1 MLSKRFGL
9 ISFRASPVSDRLI
22 VTAPTRPVPG
32 TLPPDFDHASDEAWA
47 RIRATTGFLTERE
60 ARFLLLAAAAAP
72 AEGSILEIGS
82 FKGRSTVGLATIAR
96 RYGLGQVIAVDP
108 HTAPSITDP
117 SLRGKST
124 TFDDFK
130 SNLQAAGVEDMVEVH
145 RAFSQDLARS
155 WSRPLRLLWIDGD
168 HTFAG
173 AQRDLD
179 CYRRFLQPGA
189 IVALHDALSNFD
201 GPIRVMV
208 ESLLASDDFGPAG
221 FHGSIAWAQYRP
233 ADGARFR
240 DERRKLATR
249 ARRLVPFVADGRP
262 LTGLRR
268 LRFKAWRALVPHGD
282 VDPAAWVKRV
292 AMAG

>member
-1 MLSKRFGL
+1 MTTP
-9 ISFRASPVSDRLI
+9 AQ
-22 VTAPTRPVPG
+22 
-32 TLPPDFDHASDEAWA
+32 LPPDFLAASDEAWA
-47 RIRATTGFLTERE
+47 KIRATTGFLTERE
-60 ARFLLLAAAAAP
+60 ARFLVLAAAAAP
-72 AEGSILEIGS
+72 ATGAILEIGS

-96 RYGLGQVIAVDP
+96 RYGLGKVVAVDP

-124 TFDDFK
+124 TFDDFQA
-130 SNLQAAGVEDMVEVH
+130 NLRAAGVEDMVEVH

-155 WSRPLRLLWIDGD
+155 WNRPLRLLWIDGD

-208 ESLLASDDFGPAG
+208 ESMLASDEFGPAG

-240 DERRKLATR
+240 AERAALAAR
-249 ARRLVPFVADGRP
+249 ARRLVPFVEDGRS

-282 VDPAAWVKRV
+282 VDPAAWVERV
-292 AMAG
+292 SLRA

>member
-1 MLSKRFGL
+1 
-9 ISFRASPVSDRLI
+9 V
-22 VTAPTRPVPG
+22 V
-32 TLPPDFDHASDEAWA
+32 
-47 RIRATTGFLTERE
+47 
-60 ARFLLLAAAAAP
+60 
-72 AEGSILEIGS
+72 
-82 FKGRSTVGLATIAR
+82 
-96 RYGLGQVIAVDP
+96 AVDP

-117 SLRGKST
+117 SLRGQST
-124 TFDDFK
+124 TFDDFQA
-130 SNLQAAGVEDMVEVH
+130 NLRAAGVADQVEVH
-145 RAFSQDLARS
+145 RLFSQDLAKQ
-155 WSRPLRLLWIDGD
+155 WNRPIRLLWIDGD

-179 CYRRFLQPGA
+179 CYRRWLQPGA

-240 DERRKLATR
+240 AERAALAAR

-262 LTGLRR
+262 LKGVRR
-268 LRFKAWRALVPHGD
+268 LLFKALRSRVPHGD
-282 VDPAAWVKRV
+282 VDPQAWVERV
-292 AMAG
+292 AL

>member
-1 MLSKRFGL
+1 M
-9 ISFRASPVSDRLI
+9 
-22 VTAPTRPVPG
+22 
-32 TLPPDFDHASDEAWA
+32 LPPDFAAASDEAWSKV
-47 RIRATTGFLTERE
+47 RATTGFLTERE

-72 AEGSILEIGS
+72 AEGAILEIGS

-96 RYGLGQVIAVDP
+96 RYGLGKVVAVDP

-117 SLRGKST
+117 SLRGKSS
-124 TFDDFK
+124 TFDDFQA
-130 SNLQAAGVEDMVEVH
+130 NLRAAGAEEMVEIH

-155 WSRPLRLLWIDGD
+155 WNRPLRLLWIDGD

-173 AQRDLD
+173 AKRDLD
-179 CYRRFLQPGA
+179 CYRPFLAPGA

-208 ESLLASDDFGPAG
+208 ESLLASDEFGPAG

-240 DERRKLATR
+240 ADRQALAAR
-249 ARRLVPFVADGRP
+249 ARRLIPFVQEGRP

-282 VDPAAWVKRV
+282 VDAAAWVKRV
-292 AMAG
+292 TLGA